1 MHRKFIALIISAA
14 IAVTGISLVA
24 KPARADETTRILAG
38 IAALAL
44 IGAAIRNS
52 RESSVQVTT
61 TATPTWQPPMPK
73 YRHPL
78 PPPPTPKVSRF
89 VVPQYC
95 LLPTP
100 RYGANDTLVGEKC
113 LRRYY
118 GRTAQLPG
126 QCRTTFWNGRRWRT
140 GYDPTCLRGKGYVI
154 RR

>member
-1 MHRKFIALIISAA
+1 MHRKFIALIVSAA

-44 IGAAIRNS
+44 IGAAIRSS
-52 RESSVQVTT
+52 REASVQVTT
-61 TATPTWQPPMPK
+61 TTRPTWRPPK
-73 YRHPL
+73 
-78 PPPPTPKVSRF
+78 PKVSRF

-100 RYGANDTLVGEKC
+100 RYRGNDTLVGENC

-118 GRTAQLPG
+118 GSTAQLPG
-126 QCRTTFWNGRRWRT
+126 QCRATFWNGRKWRT